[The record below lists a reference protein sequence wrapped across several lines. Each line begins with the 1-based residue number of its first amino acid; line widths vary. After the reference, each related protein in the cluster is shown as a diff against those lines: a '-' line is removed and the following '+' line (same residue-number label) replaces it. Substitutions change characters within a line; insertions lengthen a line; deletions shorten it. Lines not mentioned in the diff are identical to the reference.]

1 LDLGTLWVRLVRCEE
16 IGIAMSAFG
25 LDLLDWLVIAL
36 YLLMM
41 VVIGVWARRKI
52 SGTRDFYQGGRSFGK
67 VLSTFLSFGSITSS
81 DQAAGV
87 TREIYR
93 QGLSGLWF
101 QNLTLFVT
109 PFYWFSSVLQ
119 KRTRY
124 IGPGDMYL
132 HRFESKGLG
141 MLFAVYLLLV
151 AVYGGAFAL
160 VITGKTLQAVMVKP
174 PTEYTAEEARSVRE
188 FNRYQKL
195 LEQQASAPL
204 GREETDELRLLQEK
218 DKRHGL
224 QSFISYLHIDWF
236 YVSYAAC
243 VGAYTMLGG
252 LFAVAIT
259 DVFQGILILF
269 LSFAMIPLGMVKLG
283 GLTGLHARVPDY
295 MFDLFGSAEVSEY
308 TWYFVVVIATANL
321 IGLAPRGFTS
331 GGAPKDDLT
340 ARVGLVTGSF
350 AKRFVMIGWVFTG
363 LMAVGLF
370 GGRLADPTMIWG
382 VMTRELLGPGFV
394 GLMIAAI
401 MAANMS
407 SKGAAALEWSAAFTQ
422 NILLPLRPKTS
433 ERTQVNVGRLIII
446 TMLVASIL
454 FARRLEDIFVLFKN
468 VISVGTI
475 IGPALWLVYF
485 WRRLTT
491 KAVVIQMCLSILI
504 TAVIPAI
511 GPMLDFVRTNPALTV
526 QTPERVFL
534 ITTKAVA
541 EDVARGQADSV
552 GHLIQKRMVQAP
564 IAVYFDEVVREDESD
579 PTSRLVGKGSF
590 KNQIYYCSLLGVPVE
605 TMNKAQLSTVSLLF
619 DVIFPFLVLFVASL
633 ATKRNS
639 EKTLREFYGA
649 VHTPTV
655 PDPIEDARLVREAI
669 DHPEIVEQRK
679 LFPHTDWEFWK
690 PTKADVWGFVG
701 CWILVAVV
709 IGLYLFLMT
718 LG

>member
-1 LDLGTLWVRLVRCEE
+1 
-16 IGIAMSAFG
+16 MSAFG
-25 LDLLDWLVIAL
+25 LDILDWLVIAL

-41 VVIGVWARRKI
+41 VVIGAWARRKI

-67 VLSTFLSFGSITSS
+67 VLSTFLNFGSITSS

-101 QNLTLFVT
+101 QNLALFIT

-151 AVYGGAFAL
+151 AIYGGAFAL

-174 PTEYTAEEARSVRE
+174 PTEYTAEEARSVRD
-188 FNRYQKL
+188 FNRYQEL
-195 LEQQASAPL
+195 LKQQASAPL
-204 GREETDELRLLQEK
+204 GREETDELSLLQEK
-218 DKRHGL
+218 DKRHEL

-243 VGAYTMLGG
+243 VGAYTIMGG

-283 GLTGLHARVPDY
+283 GLAGLHARVPDY

-321 IGLAPRGFTS
+321 IGFAPRGFTS

-350 AKRFVMIGWVFTG
+350 AKRLVMIGWIFTG
-363 LMAVGLF
+363 LIAVGLF

-382 VMTRELLGPGFV
+382 VMTRELLAPGFV

-446 TMLVASIL
+446 IMLVASIL
-454 FARRLEDIFVLFKN
+454 YARRLEDIFVLFKN

-491 KAVVIQMCLSILI
+491 KAVVIQMSLSILI
-504 TAVIPAI
+504 TAVIPAV
-511 GPMLDFVRTNPALTV
+511 GPMLDFVRTNPVMTI

-534 ITTKAVA
+534 ITTRAVA

-552 GHLIQKRMVQAP
+552 GQLIQKRAVQAP
-564 IAVYFDEVVREDESD
+564 IAVYFDEVVREDESG

-590 KNQIYYCSLLGVPVE
+590 KNQIYYCALLGVPVE

-619 DVIFPFLVLFVASL
+619 DVVFPFLVLFGVSL
-633 ATKRNS
+633 VTKRNS

-655 PDPIEDARLVREAI
+655 PGPEEDARLVREAI

-718 LG
+718 LGK